1 MEPESHLI
9 TAMLL
14 NRLQRHPELS
24 VASTY
29 HDRVVDFIY
38 WAQSSPAPPHKSFTF
53 AIYIKN
59 CKSLKNTFAICN
71 IIVKTL
77 FHICSKYPMYIQR
90 YVSAEENVQR
100 TQCQYQG

>member
-14 NRLQRHPELS
+14 NRLQRHQFSL
-24 VASTY
+24 ASTY

-77 FHICSKYPMYIQR
+77 FHICSKYPMYRGICR
-90 YVSAEENVQR
+90 GECVENTMSVS
-100 TQCQYQG
+100 GII